1 MSISGLPPI
10 PPAYEDPTGE
20 DAKNLDKAVESLAVT
35 MIADRSMDRVKEQWE
50 EDRKKDPV

>member
-10 PPAYEDPTGE
+10 PPAYDDPTGQ
-20 DAKNLDKAVESLAVT
+20 DVQDLNKAIESLAVT

-50 EDRKKDPV
+50 EDRKKDPL